1 MWSTDT
7 IRDVTNAAIAQVCA
21 KYDAVS
27 GVGDKKLTPI
37 SALTDTEIVDLGAAL
52 SVSDGVITN
61 GSPAD
66 VFIKSL
72 MCQVG
77 KVIVDKRE
85 YVKQLPKM
93 YKDVH
98 EYGLIT
104 EVIKIDLLGEDCI
117 LIDEMLNP
125 LGFVNDYTVTS
136 HKGGSAEGQRIA
148 GIEFGNYIP
157 QAHTKLFQKVTSLM
171 VALTEQ
177 REALKYA
184 FQSAEQFESFFAG
197 LMVAMRN
204 TIAVKAEAYALMTL
218 AIGIG
223 KAHVNGNE
231 IDVIAEANDFYNV
244 TGTAYAF
251 TTQNCMGEAK
261 FWKYLL
267 MRMANIK
274 DNMRRMSPVYNDHK
288 TMTFSA
294 DPQVI
299 MLSQVA
305 NAIKFNVLADT
316 YHEQLLGIGDYQ
328 RINSFQGVLDSTH
341 TTDYNFTSASTV
353 SFTLDAT
360 KELEGD
366 DTETT
371 ALTITGIV
379 AVIYDDYAMG
389 VYIDKAKTTS
399 QYSAV
404 KDSVNYFNHHALQ
417 LAVNDS
423 YNIVTFVLKDPP
435 SDGD

>member
-7 IRDVTNAAIAQVCA
+7 IRDVTNSAIAQVTA

-37 SALTDTEIVDLGAAL
+37 SALTDTEIVDLGEAL
-52 SVSDGVITN
+52 SISDGVVSN
-61 GSPAD
+61 GTPAD
-66 VFIKSL
+66 IFMKSL
-72 MCQVG
+72 MCQIG
-77 KVIVDKRE
+77 KVVVDKRE

-104 EVIKIDLLGEDCI
+104 EMLKIDLLGEDCV

-125 LGFVNDYTVTS
+125 LGFVGDYTVTS

-148 GIEFGNYIP
+148 GIEFGNYLP
-157 QAHTKLFQKVTSLM
+157 KAHTKLFKKATSIM

-184 FQSAEQFESFFAG
+184 FQSAAQFESFFAG
-197 LMVAMRN
+197 LMVAMKN

-218 AIGIG
+218 AVGIG

-267 MRMANIK
+267 MRMANVK
-274 DNMRRMSPVYNDHK
+274 DNMRRMTPAYNDHQ
-288 TMTFSA
+288 TLTFSA

-316 YHEQLLGIGDYQ
+316 YHEQLLGIGEYQ
-328 RINSFQGVLDSTH
+328 KINAFQGLVDSTN
-341 TTDYNFTSASTV
+341 TDPFNFKSSSTV
-353 SFTLDAT
+353 SFTLAAT

-366 DTETT
+366 DTETD
-371 ALTITGIV
+371 ALTITGVV
-379 AVIYDDYAMG
+379 AVIYDDLAMG
-389 VYIDKAKTTS
+389 VFIDKEKTTS

-404 KDSVNYFNHHALQ
+404 KDSVNYFNHHALNM
-417 LAVNDS
+417 AVNDA

-435 SDGD
+435 SEGD